1 MLTALLMVAL
11 LLYVAG
17 YFWASRAV
25 VSEPLKLVKL
35 RIFSAEWQV
44 SIYRPLA
51 KVEEFFIGTQVLA
64 ITD

>member
-11 LLYVAG
+11 LLYVVG

-25 VSEPLKLVKL
+25 VSEPLRLVKV

-44 SIYRPLA
+44 SIYKPLA
-51 KVEEFFIGTQVLA
+51 KVEESFIGIEVLLE
-64 ITD
+64 TD